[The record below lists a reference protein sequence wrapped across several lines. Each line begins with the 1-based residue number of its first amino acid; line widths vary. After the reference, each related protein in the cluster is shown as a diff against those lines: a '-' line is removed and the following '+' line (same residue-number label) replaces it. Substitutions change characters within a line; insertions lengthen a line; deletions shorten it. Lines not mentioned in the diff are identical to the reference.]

1 MLLPRGIDGERFEH
15 TCRGILDELAPEEG
29 IRGIPIEDALQNILF
44 HEGVSERETVAEQK
58 NRENRVVD
66 GYASDGGSFTTLCG
80 VLEHDLRNRPAEKR
94 RLRGLAALQQLIHV
108 AGIRFGRFIGR
119 ILGFME
125 KLGVGLLRRG
135 GGGSFVG
142 EEVGKR
148 DFFVVAEK
156 PVAQRLRE
164 GGKTE
169 PPRDPA
175 GDDAPPPR

>member
-1 MLLPRGIDGERFEH
+1 MLLPRGIDGERFKH

-94 RLRGLAALQQLIHV
+94 RL
-108 AGIRFGRFIGR
+108 
-119 ILGFME
+119 
-125 KLGVGLLRRG
+125 
-135 GGGSFVG
+135 
-142 EEVGKR
+142 
-148 DFFVVAEK
+148 
-156 PVAQRLRE
+156 
-164 GGKTE
+164 
-169 PPRDPA
+169 
-175 GDDAPPPR
+175 